1 MQENKVSKLFPHNDL
16 QEAQRVLKIEAEA
29 ILELYKSLDQSFHE
43 SIELLMSTK
52 GRVILSGIG
61 KSGHI
66 GNKIAATFSSTGT
79 PAFFVHPSEASHGD
93 LGMITSQDILII
105 LSFSGGTAELTDMIS
120 YTKRYDIP
128 LIAITQKQDSL
139 LAKAAAQ
146 TLLLPPVAEACPMGL
161 APTTS
166 TTLMLALGDAL
177 AVTLLKR
184 KGFSENDFKNF
195 HPGGRLGKKL
205 LQVSDIMR
213 IYNELPIVREDTL
226 MSEALVIMTEKGF
239 GCIGIL
245 DEKNKLIGIITDGD
259 LRRHMG
265 QNLLNEKAKDI
276 MTSNPKTVSAQSF
289 ASEALGIMN
298 RSSITNLFVL
308 DETTSQL
315 VGLLHLHD
323 CLREGLA

>member
-1 MQENKVSKLFPHNDL
+1 
-16 QEAQRVLKIEAEA
+16 
-29 ILELYKSLDQSFHE
+29 
-43 SIELLMSTK
+43 
-52 GRVILSGIG
+52 
-61 KSGHI
+61 
-66 GNKIAATFSSTGT
+66 
-79 PAFFVHPSEASHGD
+79 
-93 LGMITSQDILII
+93 MITPQDILIV

-120 YTKRYDIP
+120 YAKRHDIP
-128 LIAITQKQDSL
+128 LIAITRKRDSL

-184 KGFSENDFKNF
+184 KGFSEKDFKNF

-213 IYNELPIVREDTL
+213 NSNELPIVREETL
-226 MSEALVIMTEKGF
+226 MSEALVIMTAKGF

-245 DEKNKLIGIITDGD
+245 DKDQKLVGIITDGD

-276 MTSNPKTVSAQSF
+276 MTPSPKTIFAQSF
-289 ASEALGIMN
+289 ASEALGLMN

-308 DETTSQL
+308 DEKTSQL